1 MLQEW
6 KDLLPEMGA
15 HSGDSYSH
23 LSEAQLRRMAR
34 CARAR
39 WLVETGRDSQDRVT
53 QREIADIRRAF
64 RDEGEDV
71 DWLLSQREV
80 VREHGIRNSW
90 NPVIVGHNIT
100 LAGMVFPLEWDDT
113 SQFRRFL
120 LAPDLGHCSHEA
132 PPIAYQVAYVD
143 VLREVDVS
151 TLGHDDAHGGPC
163 LRVEGVIRFNAA
175 AYHAVRS
182 RWHVA
187 GRCKPCDR
195 GDERCAC
202 LDGGNRGVCSR
213 TRGQSRCA
221 QAHPWPLFVLDGVS
235 GAGIN
240 RGSVRACFKQGCARA
255 LRIHAEIGQ
264 LLRSTPDAQ

>member
-23 LSEAQLRRMAR
+23 LSEAQLRRLAR

-53 QREIADIRRAF
+53 EREIADIRRAF

-71 DWLLSQREV
+71 DWLLSQREAV
-80 VREHGIRNSW
+80 CEHRIRNSW
-90 NPVIVGHNIT
+90 NPAIVGHNIT
-100 LAGMVFPLEWDDT
+100 LAGMVLPLEWDDT

-151 TLGHDDAHGGPC
+151 TLGHDDAHGDPC
-163 LRVEGVIRFNAA
+163 LRVEGVIKFNAA
-175 AYHAVRS
+175 AYHAFRV
-182 RWHVA
+182 
-187 GRCKPCDR
+187 
-195 GDERCAC
+195 
-202 LDGGNRGVCSR
+202 DGMLRVDASHAIEV
-213 TRGQSRCA
+213 T
-221 QAHPWPLFVLDGVS
+221 
-235 GAGIN
+235 
-240 RGSVRACFKQGCARA
+240 SVVPAST
-255 LRIHAEIGQ
+255 AEIGAFVPAHGDNHGAPKP
-264 LLRSTPDAQ
+264 TPGRCLF